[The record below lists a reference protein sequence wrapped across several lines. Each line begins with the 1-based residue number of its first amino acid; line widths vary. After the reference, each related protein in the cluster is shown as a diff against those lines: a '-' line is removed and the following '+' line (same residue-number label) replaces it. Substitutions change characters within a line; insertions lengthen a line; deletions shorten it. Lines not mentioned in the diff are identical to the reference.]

1 MYQGPSQE
9 PSVGEAA
16 GQVLIP
22 EEPIDDP
29 SISLHQGYGQGKYVS
44 ERILVNGVDA
54 GLRTT
59 IVRVGQLSGMTT
71 NGAWSSSEHVPI
83 LFKSS
88 VALGM
93 VPVDLPVESTSSL
106 NAPDLACRG

>member
-1 MYQGPSQE
+1 MYNGPSQE
-9 PSVGEAA
+9 PSVGEVA

-29 SISLHQGYGQGKYVS
+29 SIPLEQGYGQSKYVS
-44 ERILVNGVDA
+44 ERILVNAVKA
-54 GLRTT
+54 GLRAT

-88 VALGM
+88 VAMGI
-93 VPVDLPVESTSSL
+93 VPIDLPVKSIF
-106 NAPDLACRG
+106 